1 MNRLQGKVA
10 FVTGGASGIGRAAA
24 IALAQEGANVV
35 VTDVDF
41 AGAESVADA
50 LRTHGVRALGL
61 RHDAGDEADWQ
72 AAISATIQRFGQ
84 LDVLVNNAGIGTTKS
99 LLETSLADWRAV
111 MRVNLDGVFLGT
123 RIGIEAMRPLP
134 ARPRQGSGSIVNV
147 SSVLGLVGM
156 AEAAPYGASKGGVR
170 SLTKA
175 AALECAAKS
184 WNVRINSIHP
194 GFIATPMVE
203 ASLQRFAKESGTDVD
218 VQRAGIAGLHPLG
231 RLGTAEEVAA
241 AIVFLGSDES
251 AFVTGS
257 ELVIDGGYTAR

>member
-10 FVTGGASGIGRAAA
+10 LVTGGASGIGLAAA
-24 IALAQEGANVV
+24 VALAQEGASVV
-35 VTDVDF
+35 VTDVDL
-41 AGAESVADA
+41 AGAESAAGA
-50 LRTHGVRALGL
+50 LGGRALGL
-61 RHDAGDEADWQ
+61 RHDAGDERDWQ
-72 AAISATIQRFGQ
+72 QAISATLQEFGH

-123 RIGIEAMRPLP
+123 RFGIEAMRPLP
-134 ARPRQGSGSIVNV
+134 SRPRQSSGSIINV

-184 WNVRINSIHP
+184 WQVRVNSIHP

-203 ASLQRFAKESGTDVD
+203 TSLQRFAKEFGTDVE
-218 VQRAGIAGLHPLG
+218 VQRKGIADLHPLG
-231 RLGTAEEVAA
+231 RLGSAEEVAA
-241 AIVFLGSDES
+241 AIVFLGSDEA

-257 ELVIDGGYTAR
+257 ELVVDGGYTAR